1 MDKFLPKIIIA
12 CDHAGYNLK
21 EYLKSQLLASG
32 YDVDDCGCDS
42 ADISVDY
49 PDYANNACKKIKP
62 HSKQFFLEEL
72 AILICGSG
80 IGISISANRNKHI
93 RAALCGNIKTAKLAR
108 AHNNANVL
116 CLGARFINNKNAL
129 AILKVFLQTKFEGG
143 RHEARVAKLS

>member
-1 MDKFLPKIIIA
+1 MDKSLPKIIIA

-21 EYLKSQLLASG
+21 EYLKSQLMALG
-32 YDVDDCGCDS
+32 YNVDDCGCES

-49 PDYANNACKKIKP
+49 PDYANIACKKINP
-62 HSKQFFLEEL
+62 YSQQLFLEEL

-116 CLGARFINNKNAL
+116 CLGARFINNKKSL